1 MFLTF
6 PLHSNTLPN
15 KDKVTFEDALKD
27 LEKERPAYWNK
38 VSARLQSTK
47 LSKDNLIKS
56 EHKTLK
62 EFQNDISNVI

>member
-1 MFLTF
+1 MHLK
-6 PLHSNTLPN
+6 TLPN
-15 KDKVTFEDALKD
+15 KDKVTFEDPLKD

-38 VSARLQSTK
+38 VSARPQSTK

-62 EFQNDISNVI
+62 EFQNDTSSVI